1 MMKRKTRKIIKGVF
15 LYLAVALIL
24 ISVLLPFFWMVS
36 SSFKP
41 TLEIQA
47 ADIKTP
53 GQEPSWIP
61 RSPTLENYITVN
73 KVVKIADY
81 FKNSIII
88 SLGTMIFCLLI
99 AVLAGYSISRFN
111 FPGRTPYTISVLSTQ
126 MFPGILFL
134 IPYFV
139 IFIGITNITGLPMR
153 NTYWGMIFTYTSF
166 ALPFSIW
173 MLRGYLNTIPREID
187 EQAQIDGCTK
197 VGALFRVI
205 LPLAKPGLAAIAI
218 YGFMMAWGEVLFA
231 SVLTG
236 KDTTTVSIGILRYI
250 TTQENRWGGMMAACV
265 LVSLPVLAFFTLV
278 QKYMISGLT
287 AGAIK
292 E

>member
-1 MMKRKTRKIIKGVF
+1 MMKRKTRKIIKRVF

-36 SSFKP
+36 SSFKS

-111 FPGRTPYTISVLSTQ
+111 FPGKTPYTVSVLSTQ

-139 IFIGITNITGLPMR
+139 IFMWITRITGLPMR

-173 MLRGYLNTIPREID
+173 MLRGYFNTIPREID

-218 YGFMMAWGEVLFA
+218 YGFMMSWGEVLFA

-236 KDTTTVSIGILRYI
+236 KDTTTVAIGVLRYI

-265 LVSLPVLAFFTLV
+265 LVSLPVLAFFTLL

>member
-1 MMKRKTRKIIKGVF
+1 MKRKTRKIIKGVF

-41 TLEIQA
+41 PLEIQA
-47 ADIKTP
+47 SDIKTP
-53 GQEPSWIP
+53 GQEPTWIP
-61 RSPTLENYITVN
+61 RRPTLENYITVN

-139 IFIGITNITGLPMR
+139 MFISITNITGLPMR

-173 MLRGYLNTIPREID
+173 MLRGYFNTIPREID

-197 VGALFRVI
+197 AGALFRVI
-205 LPLAKPGLAAIAI
+205 LPLAKPGLVAIAI

-236 KDTTTVSIGILRYI
+236 KDTTTVAIGVLRYI

-265 LVSLPVLAFFTLV
+265 LVSLPVLAFFTLLG
-278 QKYMISGLT
+278 KYMISGLT
-287 AGAIK
+287 AGATK
-292 E
+292 G

>member
-41 TLEIQA
+41 PLEIQA
-47 ADIKTP
+47 SDIKTP
-53 GQEPSWIP
+53 GQEPTWIP
-61 RSPTLENYITVN
+61 RRPTLENYITVN

-139 IFIGITNITGLPMR
+139 MFISITNITGLPMR

-173 MLRGYLNTIPREID
+173 MLRGYFNTIPREID

-197 VGALFRVI
+197 AGALFRVI
-205 LPLAKPGLAAIAI
+205 LPLAKPGLVAIAI

-236 KDTTTVSIGILRYI
+236 KDTTTVAIGVLRYI

-265 LVSLPVLAFFTLV
+265 LVSLPVLAFFTLLG
-278 QKYMISGLT
+278 KYMISGLT
-287 AGAIK
+287 AGATK
-292 E
+292 G

>member
-15 LYLAVALIL
+15 LYLTVALIV

-36 SSFKP
+36 SSFKSS
-41 TLEIQA
+41 LEIQA

-53 GQEPSWIP
+53 GQEPTWIP
-61 RSPTLENYITVN
+61 RRPTLENYITVN

-139 IFIGITNITGLPMR
+139 MFISITNITGLPMR

-173 MLRGYLNTIPREID
+173 MLRGYFNTIPREID

-197 VGALFRVI
+197 AGALFRVI
-205 LPLAKPGLAAIAI
+205 LPLAKPGLVAIAI

-236 KDTTTVSIGILRYI
+236 KDTTTVAIGVLRYI

-265 LVSLPVLAFFTLV
+265 LVSLPVLAFFTLLG
-278 QKYMISGLT
+278 KYMISGLT
-287 AGAIK
+287 AGATK
-292 E
+292 G

>member
-1 MMKRKTRKIIKGVF
+1 MKRKTRKIIKGVF
-15 LYLAVALIL
+15 LYLAVAIIL
-24 ISVLLPFFWMVS
+24 MSVLLPFFWMVS

-41 TLEIQA
+41 PLEIQA
-47 ADIKTP
+47 SDIKTP
-53 GQEPSWIP
+53 GQEPTWIP
-61 RSPTLENYITVN
+61 RRPTLENYLTVN

-139 IFIGITNITGLPMR
+139 MFIWITRITGLPMR

-173 MLRGYLNTIPREID
+173 MLRGYFNTIPREID

-197 VGALFRVI
+197 AGALFRVI
-205 LPLAKPGLAAIAI
+205 LPLAKPGLVAIAI

-236 KDTTTVSIGILRYI
+236 KDTTTVAIGVLRYI

-265 LVSLPVLAFFTLV
+265 LVSLPVLAFFTLLG
-278 QKYMISGLT
+278 KHMISGLT
-287 AGAIK
+287 AGATK
-292 E
+292 G

>member
-1 MMKRKTRKIIKGVF
+1 MMKRKTRKIIKRLF
-15 LYLAVALIL
+15 LYLAVVLIL

-36 SSFKP
+36 SSFKS

-47 ADIKTP
+47 SDIKTP
-53 GQEPSWIP
+53 GQEPTWIP
-61 RSPTLENYITVN
+61 RRPTLENYLTVN
-73 KVVKIADY
+73 KVVKILDY

-139 IFIGITNITGLPMR
+139 IFIGITRITGLPMR

-173 MLRGYLNTIPREID
+173 ILRGYFNTIPREID

-197 VGALFRVI
+197 IGALFRVI
-205 LPLAKPGLAAIAI
+205 LPLAKPGLIAVGI

-236 KDTTTVSIGILRYI
+236 KDTTTVAIGVLRYI

-265 LVSLPVLAFFTLV
+265 LVSLPVLAFFTLL
-278 QKYMISGLT
+278 QKHMISGLT
-287 AGAIK
+287 AGALK
-292 E
+292 G

>member
-36 SSFKP
+36 NSFKS

-111 FPGRTPYTISVLSTQ
+111 FPGRTAYTVSVLSTQ

-139 IFIGITNITGLPMR
+139 IFMWITRITGLPMR

-173 MLRGYLNTIPREID
+173 MLRGYFNTIPREID

-236 KDTTTVSIGILRYI
+236 KDTTTVAIGILRYI

>member
-111 FPGRTPYTISVLSTQ
+111 FPGKTPYTVSVLSTQ

-139 IFIGITNITGLPMR
+139 IFMWITRITGLPMR

-173 MLRGYLNTIPREID
+173 MLRGYFNTIPREID

-236 KDTTTVSIGILRYI
+236 KDTTTVAIGVLRYI

>member
-41 TLEIQA
+41 PLEIQA
-47 ADIKTP
+47 ADVKTP
-53 GQEPSWIP
+53 GQEPTWIP
-61 RSPTLENYITVN
+61 RRPTLENYITVN

-111 FPGRTPYTISVLSTQ
+111 FPGRTPYTIAVLSTQ

-139 IFIGITNITGLPMR
+139 IFIWITNTTGLPMR

-173 MLRGYLNTIPREID
+173 MLRGYFNTIPREID

-236 KDTTTVSIGILRYI
+236 KDTTTVAIGILRYI

>member
-36 SSFKP
+36 SSFKSS
-41 TLEIQA
+41 LEIQA

-111 FPGRTPYTISVLSTQ
+111 FPGRTAYTVSVLSTQ

-139 IFIGITNITGLPMR
+139 IFMWITRITGLPMR

-173 MLRGYLNTIPREID
+173 MLRGYFNTIPREID

-236 KDTTTVSIGILRYI
+236 KDTTTVAIGILRYI

>member
-73 KVVKIADY
+73 KVVKIADF

-111 FPGRTPYTISVLSTQ
+111 FPGKTPYTVSVLSTQ

-139 IFIGITNITGLPMR
+139 IFMWITRITGLPMR

-173 MLRGYLNTIPREID
+173 MLRGYFNTIPREID

-218 YGFMMAWGEVLFA
+218 YGFMMSWGEVLFA

-236 KDTTTVSIGILRYI
+236 KDTTTVAIGVLRYI

-265 LVSLPVLAFFTLV
+265 LVSLPVLAFFTLL

>member
-1 MMKRKTRKIIKGVF
+1 MMKRRMRKIIKRVF
-15 LYLAVALIL
+15 LYLAIALIL
-24 ISVLLPFFWMVS
+24 TSVLLPFFWMVS
-36 SSFKP
+36 NSFKS

-47 ADIKTP
+47 SDIKTP

-61 RSPTLENYITVN
+61 RRPTLENYLTIN

-81 FKNSIII
+81 FKNSLII
-88 SLGTMIFCLLI
+88 SVATMLFCLI
-99 AVLAGYSISRFN
+99 IGVLAGYSISRFN
-111 FPGRTPYTISVLSTQ
+111 FPGRNPYTISVLSTQ

-134 IPYFV
+134 IPYAV
-139 IFIGITNITGLPMR
+139 IFIGITQVTGLPMR

-166 ALPFSIW
+166 SLPFSIW
-173 MLRGYLNTIPREID
+173 LLRGYFNTIPREID
-187 EQAQIDGCTK
+187 EQAQIDGCTR

-205 LPLAKPGLAAIAI
+205 LPLAKPGLIAVGI
-218 YGFMMAWGEVLFA
+218 YGFMMAWGEILFA

-236 KDTTTVSIGILRYI
+236 NETTTVAIGILRYI

-265 LVSLPVLAFFTLV
+265 LVSLPVLAFFTLL

-292 E
+292 Q

>member
-41 TLEIQA
+41 PLEIQA
-47 ADIKTP
+47 SDIKTP
-53 GQEPSWIP
+53 GQEPTWIP
-61 RSPTLENYITVN
+61 RRPTLENYITVN

-139 IFIGITNITGLPMR
+139 MFISITNITGLPMR

-173 MLRGYLNTIPREID
+173 MLRGYFNTIPREID

-197 VGALFRVI
+197 AGALFRVI
-205 LPLAKPGLAAIAI
+205 LPLAKPGLVAIAI

-236 KDTTTVSIGILRYI
+236 KDTTTVAIGVLRYI

-265 LVSLPVLAFFTLV
+265 LVSLPVLAFFTII

-287 AGAIK
+287 AGATK
-292 E
+292 G

>member
-73 KVVKIADY
+73 KVVKIADF

-111 FPGRTPYTISVLSTQ
+111 FPGKTPYTVSVLSTQ

-139 IFIGITNITGLPMR
+139 IFMWITRITGLPMR

-166 ALPFSIW
+166 APVSYTHLTLP
-173 MLRGYLNTIPREID
+173 TI
-187 EQAQIDGCTK
+187 
-197 VGALFRVI
+197 L
-205 LPLAKPGLAAIAI
+205 
-218 YGFMMAWGEVLFA
+218 
-231 SVLTG
+231 
-236 KDTTTVSIGILRYI
+236 
-250 TTQENRWGGMMAACV
+250 
-265 LVSLPVLAFFTLV
+265 LV
-278 QKYMISGLT
+278 
-287 AGAIK
+287 
-292 E
+292 